1 MKKTLLFIPLASAF
15 GFALHLLANSTGAP
29 AGRTGSEA
37 SNNLTCAAAGCHN
50 GPAPTADHQL
60 TILTNIPINGYV
72 PGFTY
77 AVDVDLNDLQNNSP
91 LCGFSVSVEDGSGNH
106 IGTLVVSDPASISSN
121 GQGKFLT
128 HRTASNTL
136 PNNGRR
142 YSFQWTA
149 PSANPPAQIKMYV
162 AGNFANGN
170 GSTNGDVIRTI
181 SSTFTLDPSIGLTE
195 QEAFRSIYPNPSPGA
210 FTAVDSKL
218 VAGPARVRLFDLSG
232 RVVLDRLER
241 VASTAEGVKLEA
253 YTLPR
258 GMYVLQ
264 LEQFGQELIRER
276 VLLN

>member
-1 MKKTLLFIPLASAF
+1 MKNALLLVSAAFIF
-15 GFALHLLANSTGAP
+15 GCALHLLANSSGAP

-60 TILTNIPINGYV
+60 TILTNIPINGYA

-77 AVDVDLNDLQNNSP
+77 AIDVDLDDLQNARP
-91 LCGFSVSVEDGSGNH
+91 VCGFSASVEDGFGNH
-106 IGTLVVSDPASISSN
+106 VGTLVVSDPGTVSSN
-121 GQGKFLT
+121 GQSKYVT
-128 HRTASNTL
+128 HRSASNTL
-136 PNNGRR
+136 PNGGRR

-149 PSANPPAQIKMYV
+149 PSANPPAQIKIYV
-162 AGNFANGN
+162 AGNFADGT
-170 GSTNGDVIRTI
+170 GSTGGDVIRAV
-181 SSTFTLDPSIGLTE
+181 SSSFALDPSIGLTE
-195 QEAFRSIYPNPSPGA
+195 EESFRSIYPNPSPGA

-218 VAGPARVRLFDLSG
+218 VPGPARVRLFDLSG
-232 RVVLDRLER
+232 RVALDRLER
-241 VASTAEGVKLEA
+241 VASATEGVKLEA

-264 LEQFGQELIRER
+264 LEQFGKELIRER